1 MFTLLKNARIYAPKM
16 LGKQDILICQGQIV
30 ALDPDLQVNG
40 LPDLQIYDLSGKYLC
55 PGLVDGHAHLI
66 GGGGEGGFATR
77 TPEVQ
82 LSQLIKA
89 GITTI
94 VGLLGTDR
102 NSRHV
107 GSLYAKTQALRTE
120 GISAYMLTG
129 SYAFP
134 SPTVTEGVEQDI
146 IYLEPVIGVKTAIAD
161 HRASHLSD
169 PELTRLA
176 SQARLGGMLSGKAGK
191 IIVHIGGGTAGLSQL
206 ERVLAQSD
214 LLRQQFLPTH
224 VNRNQRLFDQSIAWM
239 QAGGHIDLT
248 AGINPEKGAKGG
260 IKVSDILA
268 DLVAS
273 GCDGQYCVSSDGNG
287 SLPKFDENGQMTGL
301 TVADF
306 DVLLA
311 EIQDTLQRTD
321 LCLSQILPAFTS
333 HPARC
338 LGLKQKGQIALGYDA
353 DFLVLDQDLSLS
365 GVIASGKKM
374 MWDYQI
380 CEFGTFENI

>member
-1 MFTLLKNARIYAPKM
+1 MFTLLKNARIYAPKI
-16 LGKQDILICQGQIV
+16 LGKQDILVCQGQIV
-30 ALDPDLQVNG
+30 ALDRDLQVSG
-40 LPDLQIYDLSGKYLC
+40 LPDLNIYDLSGKYLC

-107 GSLYAKTQALRTE
+107 GSLYAKTMALRSE
-120 GISAYMLTG
+120 GMSAYMLTG

-146 IYLEPVIGVKTAIAD
+146 IYLDPVIGVKTAIAD

-169 PELTRLA
+169 HELQRLA

-191 IIVHIGGGTAGLSQL
+191 IIVHVGGGAAGITQL
-206 ERVLAQSD
+206 ERLLEQAD

-224 VNRNQRLFDQSIAWM
+224 VNRNQHLFDQAMTWM
-239 QAGGHIDLT
+239 RAGGHIDLT

-260 IKVSDILA
+260 LKVSDILP
-268 DLVAS
+268 DLVSS
-273 GCDGQYCVSSDGNG
+273 GCHDQYCVSSDGNG
-287 SLPKFDENGQMTGL
+287 SLPKFDENGKMTGL
-301 TVADF
+301 SVADF
-306 DVLLA
+306 DVLLT
-311 EIQDTLQRTD
+311 EIHDSLQRAD
-321 LCLSQILPAFTS
+321 LCLSRILPAFTAN
-333 HPARC
+333 PARC
-338 LGLKQKGQIALGYDA
+338 LGLKQKGHIGVGYDA
-353 DFLVLDQDLSLS
+353 DFLILETDFSVS
-365 GVIASGKKM
+365 GVIARGQKM
-374 MWDYQI
+374 MWEGQI
-380 CEFGTFENI
+380 CQKGTFEEI